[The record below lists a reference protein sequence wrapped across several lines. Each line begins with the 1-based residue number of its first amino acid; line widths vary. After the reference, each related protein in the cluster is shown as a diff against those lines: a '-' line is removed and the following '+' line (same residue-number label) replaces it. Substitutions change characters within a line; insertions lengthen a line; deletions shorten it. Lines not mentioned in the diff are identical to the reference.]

1 MLDPSTNP
9 AIKAETFAAC
19 SRLSVLYKRRQLKW
33 DQQRKQSAAKAA
45 LMVGTTPVVPGP
57 PAHNNASAKT
67 FPTCVPRETLSNE
80 AGSAALALVVT
91 LGLRLNMSAT
101 IVLRPHEAA
110 PISTLFQFGTHI
122 LTYDISS
129 SFILDMLHGP
139 MDDTLRSDALLNS
152 RTLEYRFANLGW
164 NPDDG
169 YLIWDDASDEVKLTN
184 EKKTETTEESKMLL
198 DEIKDS

>member
-1 MLDPSTNP
+1 
-9 AIKAETFAAC
+9 
-19 SRLSVLYKRRQLKW
+19 
-33 DQQRKQSAAKAA
+33 
-45 LMVGTTPVVPGP
+45 
-57 PAHNNASAKT
+57 
-67 FPTCVPRETLSNE
+67 
-80 AGSAALALVVT
+80 
-91 LGLRLNMSAT
+91 
-101 IVLRPHEAA
+101 
-110 PISTLFQFGTHI
+110 
-122 LTYDISS
+122 
-129 SFILDMLHGP
+129 